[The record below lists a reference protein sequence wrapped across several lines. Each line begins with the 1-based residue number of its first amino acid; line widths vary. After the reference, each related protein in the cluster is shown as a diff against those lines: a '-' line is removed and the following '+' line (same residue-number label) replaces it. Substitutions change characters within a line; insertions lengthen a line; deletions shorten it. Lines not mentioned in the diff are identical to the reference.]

1 MWRVKGQDPVLQ
13 EIISREMGISPLLA
27 RLLVNRRVFTVEDAR
42 FFLKGTLEQAADPF
56 LLPDMPV
63 AVERIVAAVK
73 RKEKILVY
81 GDYDTDGVTAT
92 ALMVSALRRLGAEVD
107 YYIPHRLHQGY
118 GLHTDAL
125 NWARQAGYGLVVTV
139 DCGVSARKEIEEVG
153 KAGGPEVI
161 VTDHHHVPEE
171 LPPALAVI
179 NPCRGDSLYPFSSL
193 AGAGVALKLA
203 QALLEAVGE
212 GREAWQDFLDLACLG
227 TVADMVPLVGENR
240 LIVKYGLPK
249 LADTSRP
256 GLKALMQVSGLK
268 PERLGIREVGF
279 ALAPRLNAAGRMD
292 DPRLAVELLLCRE
305 EDQAMELAA
314 ELDRLNRK
322 RQEVEAKVLAE
333 ALGMIEAG
341 GAGEMVV
348 VLASAGWHPGV
359 AGIVASRLVEMF
371 YRPVLLVSIEGERG
385 KGSGRSIPGFH
396 LYRALHHCRQHLI
409 AYGGHE
415 GAAGFTVHA
424 ARVEDLRAAVNEY
437 ASRILTPDLLVPSL
451 EIDALVSLDELVP
464 ETVAELECLAP
475 FGPGNPEPVL
485 ACRGACV
492 VSVREAGRDG
502 RHLKLWVKERE
513 MAFDAI
519 GFDLGSYLEE
529 IKPGESLDLAF
540 VPVLDRWNGTLRV
553 QLELKDL
560 RSAGGQ
566 ERTWREEGPPFL
578 ARGFLDKLFKQAA
591 EALQKSSSW
600 FVPECLQRQAA
611 GGTFP
616 PFLPLV
622 AEGKIAASRGAAQ
635 VAPRAPSVVA
645 LPGKA
650 ARSSWLARL
659 AAQGG
664 RLLVVA
670 GSAHRAVELA
680 AFFRQVSPEAGA
692 AFAHP
697 GLPGEQLE
705 GVSWL
710 FARGEVSI
718 LVVTPSAACLAA
730 ASPLEGVVLYDP
742 PCHREEWEMVLRAA
756 ASGGARQLFLCFGL
770 EELRETCDRVAS
782 LIPDREFLARLYMA
796 LRWFAH
802 REAVTSRPWQK
813 PFRRHLA
820 SLLRRGGCARA
831 QEFTVA
837 VGLIVLEELGLLR
850 RVARGR
856 FLLPHVRGEKKDLSS
871 SLTFCRLQ
879 KLKEEI
885 AAWVDYVLG
894 KGVEKLV

>member
-1 MWRVKGQDPVLQ
+1 MKGQDPVLQ

-27 RLLVNRRVFTVEDAR
+27 RLLVNRRVLTVEDAR
-42 FFLKGTLEQAADPF
+42 FFLRGTLEQAADPF

-92 ALMVSALRRLGAEVD
+92 ALMVSALRRLGAKVD

-118 GLHTDAL
+118 GLHTDVL

-139 DCGVSARKEIEEVG
+139 DCGVSARKEIEEAG

-171 LPPALAVI
+171 MPPALAVV
-179 NPCRGDSLYPFSSL
+179 NPCREDSLYPFNDL

-203 QALLEAVGE
+203 QALLEAAGE

-227 TVADMVPLVGENR
+227 TVADLVPLVGENR
-240 LIVKYGLPK
+240 LIVKYGLPR

-256 GLKALMQVSGLK
+256 GLRALMQLSGLK
-268 PERLGIREVGF
+268 PERLGVREVGF

-292 DPRLAVELLLCRE
+292 DPRLAVELLLCRDE
-305 EDQAMELAA
+305 GQALELAA
-314 ELDRLNRK
+314 GLDHLNRK

-341 GAGEMVV
+341 EAGEMVV
-348 VLASAGWHPGV
+348 VLASSGWHPGV
-359 AGIVASRLVEMF
+359 TGIVASRLVEML

-396 LYRALHHCRQHLI
+396 LYRALHHCRQHLL

-424 ARVEDLRAAVNEY
+424 DRVEDLRAAINEY
-437 ASRILTPDLLVPSL
+437 ASCILTPELLVPSL
-451 EIDALVSLDELVP
+451 DIDALVSLDELVP

-502 RHLKLWVKERE
+502 RHLKLWVRERE
-513 MAFDAI
+513 TALDAI
-519 GFDLGSYLEE
+519 GFALGSYLEE

-560 RSAGGQ
+560 RSSGKPGC
-566 ERTWREEGPPFL
+566 TCLEEGPPL
-578 ARGFLDKLFKQAA
+578 LVNGFLDELFKQAA
-591 EALQKSSSW
+591 EALQKSTSW

-611 GGTFP
+611 GGFFSP
-616 PFLPLV
+616 ALPFV
-622 AEGKIAASRGAAQ
+622 AEGEIAASRGAAQ
-635 VAPRAPSVVA
+635 VTPRAPSVVA
-645 LPGKA
+645 LRGTA

-659 AAQGG
+659 AARGE
-664 RLLVVA
+664 RLLVIT

-680 AFFRQVSPEAGA
+680 AFFRQVSPEAGV
-692 AFAHP
+692 AFGHM
-697 GLPGEQLE
+697 GLPWEQLE
-705 GVSWL
+705 AICRM
-710 FARGEVSI
+710 FALGEIST

-730 ASPLEGVVLYDP
+730 APRLDGVVLYDP

-756 ASGGARQLFLCFGL
+756 RSGGARQLFLCFDL
-770 EELRETCDRVAS
+770 KDLREIRDHIES
-782 LIPDREFLARLYMA
+782 LVPDRDFLARLYIA
-796 LRWFAH
+796 LRWLSR
-802 REAVTSRPWQK
+802 REAVPRGLRRE
-813 PFRRHLA
+813 PFWHHLA
-820 SLLRRGGCARA
+820 GLLRREGYARA

-837 VGLIVLEELGLLR
+837 AGLTVFEELGLVR
-850 RVARGR
+850 KVAEGR
-856 FLLPHVRGEKKDLSS
+856 FLLPRIKGEKRDLSS
-871 SLTFCRLQ
+871 SPTFCRLQ
-879 KLKEEI
+879 RLKEEVS
-885 AAWVDYVLG
+885 AWVEYVLG
-894 KGVEKLV
+894 RGVENLI